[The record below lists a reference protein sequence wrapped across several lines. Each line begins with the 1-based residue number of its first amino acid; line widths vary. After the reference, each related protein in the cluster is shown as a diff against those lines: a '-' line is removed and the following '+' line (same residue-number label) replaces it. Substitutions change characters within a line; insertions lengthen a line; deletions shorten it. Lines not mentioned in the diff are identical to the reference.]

1 MKSVFYVASA
11 TLLYLSLAHPASAS
25 ERLQG
30 TARIFD
36 GDTIEVENQ
45 RIRLHGIDAPET
57 DQKCFDAR
65 EKSYACGKQAVDALR
80 RLIRGRPVTCEGTI
94 RDDYDRLIATCQT
107 STVNLNRKMVA
118 LGWAVAFRKFSD
130 DYLDQEVDAVKQGLG
145 IWRGQFQR
153 PYLHRAKRWQV
164 EQQIAPDGCPIK
176 GNINTKGVKIYH
188 APWSQYY
195 SRTKINLNKGERW
208 FCSELDAVKSGWR
221 APYR

>member
-1 MKSVFYVASA
+1 MRNF
-11 TLLYLSLAHPASAS
+11 LSLAAAVLFGVSIALPALAD

-30 TARIFD
+30 TAKIFD
-36 GDTIEVENQ
+36 GDTIEIDGH

-65 EKSYACGKQAVDALR
+65 EKYYACGKQAVDALR
-80 RLIRGRPVTCEGTI
+80 KLIRGQPVTCTGSL
-94 RDDYDRLIATCQT
+94 RDGYDRLIATCAT
-107 STVNLNRKMVA
+107 SRLNLNREMVVR
-118 LGWAVAFRKFSD
+118 GWAVAFRKYSE
-130 DYLDQEVDAVKQGLG
+130 DYLEHEVDAVKQGLG

-164 EQQIAPDGCPIK
+164 EKQLSPGGCPIK
-176 GNINTKGVKIYH
+176 GNINTKGIKIYH

-195 SRTKINLNKGERW
+195 SRTKISLDKGERW
-208 FCSELDAVKSGWR
+208 FCSELDAIKNGWR

>member
-1 MKSVFYVASA
+1 MLGAMLATPAFSV
-11 TLLYLSLAHPASAS
+11 

-30 TARIFD
+30 AAKIFD
-36 GDTIEVENQ
+36 GDTIEVEGQ

-80 RLIRGRPVTCEGTI
+80 KLIRGQPVTCTGKI
-94 RDDYDRLIATCQT
+94 RDEYDRLIAVCET
-107 STVNLNRKMVA
+107 SKTNLNREMVEN
-118 LGWAVAFRKFSD
+118 GWAVAFKKYSE
-130 DYLDQEVDAVKQGLG
+130 DYLEQEIDALKRGLG

-153 PYLHRAKRWQV
+153 PFKHRAKRWQV
-164 EQQIAPDGCPIK
+164 EKQVAPEGCPIK
-176 GNINTKGVKIYH
+176 GNINGKGVKIYH

-195 SRTKINLNKGERW
+195 SRTKISTDKGERW
-208 FCSELDAVKSGWR
+208 FCNELDAIKAGWR